1 MQRAFSSSS
10 LLLVVLTLGCSHRH
24 EPARTSGQAQRPQAQ
39 PPPPSF
45 PQQQQG
51 YPQQQPPATQPPA
64 ATQPAAWPF
73 PFPMPPGLVL
83 PPPPAGWAIPGFPWP
98 TAPTQPAGSPPLPA
112 PPPGAP
118 PPAATGAGPDA
129 LGIELAD
136 RINAYRESRGLPRIP
151 RSRSLGLVAAT
162 HVRDQ
167 ERNHPDTGSCN
178 QHSWSSSGPW
188 TPCCYTPDHAQAACM
203 WKKPAEI
210 AGFRGSGYEISM
222 KSTASVSPEEALA
235 GWQSSPAHH
244 AVMINEG
251 TWSKKPWRSL
261 GTAVLGGHAV
271 AWFAE
276 EADPAGGF

>member
-1 MQRAFSSSS
+1 MQRAWM
-10 LLLVVLTLGCSHRH
+10 LLPTAGLVALCGCSHRH
-24 EPARTSGQAQRPQAQ
+24 QPSRTASPSQTARPQAY
-39 PPPPSF
+39 PPP
-45 PQQQQG
+45 
-51 YPQQQPPATQPPA
+51 T
-64 ATQPAAWPF
+64 TQPATTPATTQPAPAAQPAWPF

-83 PPPPAGWAIPGFPWP
+83 PPPPAGWAIPGLPWP
-98 TAPTQPAGSPPLPA
+98 TAPAPTSPA
-112 PPPGAP
+112 PAP
-118 PPAATGAGPDA
+118 APNAPAPVGGVGPDA

-167 ERNHPDTGSCN
+167 EQNHPDTGSCN
-178 QHSWSSSGPW
+178 QHSWSSAGPW
-188 TPCCYTPDHAQAACM
+188 TSCCYTPDHAQAACM
-203 WKKPAEI
+203 WKKPSEI

-222 KSTASVSPEEALA
+222 KSSAKVSPQDAVA

-261 GTAVLGGHAV
+261 GTAVFGGHAV

-276 EADPAGGF
+276 EADAAGGF